1 MPIDHKGLRNPN
13 VKLSIADVLYIYDAK
28 IPGRDLITQRQLAK
42 QFKTTQPHISKIQR
56 RLTWTEVLD
65 EHRPTEP

>member
-1 MPIDHKGLRNPN
+1 MAIDHKGLRNPN
-13 VKLSIADVLYIYDAK
+13 VKLSIEDVLYIYDSK
-28 IPGRDLITQRQLAK
+28 VTQREVAK
-42 QFKTTQPHISKIQR
+42 QFNTTQPHISKIRR